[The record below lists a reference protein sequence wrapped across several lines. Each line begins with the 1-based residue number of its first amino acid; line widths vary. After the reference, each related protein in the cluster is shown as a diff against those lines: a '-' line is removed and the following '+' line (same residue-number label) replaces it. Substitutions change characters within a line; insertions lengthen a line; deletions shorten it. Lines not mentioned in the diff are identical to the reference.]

1 MDSSNEFLILCIW
14 YQNWADYEDQDILWW
29 FTCHLILNFPFSFK
43 ENGSTVFTFGFF
55 VEKNNFYAFIGGGGG
70 MGGSDQLPWSW
81 IHHICLT
88 CFHLLLSYGKAWVLI
103 NENQINQI
111 LWHIC
116 VCPCPKLSTYQVLLL
131 WYAGMNFNWFT
142 CVY

>member
-1 MDSSNEFLILCIW
+1 MSFWYYVLGNKFGQTMKTKISFDGLLAIWFFSLSLLKKMDRQFLLL
-14 YQNWADYEDQDILWW
+14 DI
-29 FTCHLILNFPFSFK
+29 
-43 ENGSTVFTFGFF
+43 F
-55 VEKNNFYAFIGGGGG
+55 VEKNNFYAFIW
-70 MGGSDQLPWSW
+70 GGSDQLPWFR
-81 IHHICLT
+81 IHHIGLT
-88 CFHLLLSYGKAWVLI
+88 CFHLLLPYGKAWFLI